1 MVEQEPQPTPE
12 EAMGEQGDP
21 WAANRDRMHEDL
33 INGIANPPSGVEAY
47 PIDPKRLALIEKV
60 KEEDAE
66 AATKYADNPDA
77 PRTVVEWGDKFRA
90 DEAERLRAERERIAR
105 GASAMYSPRSD

>member
-33 INGIANPPSGVEAY
+33 INGIANPPSGVEEY
-47 PIDPKRLALIEKV
+47 PIDPERLALIGMVRQEDEKA
-60 KEEDAE
+60 AE
-66 AATKYADNPDA
+66 ARGPDA
-77 PRTVVEWGDKFRA
+77 PRTVYEWGDTIRA
-90 DEAERLRAERERIAR
+90 NARKEEIAKRERIAR